1 MLNGEAGEAPFAKGS
16 PLPAP
21 LLRSTALP
29 APDRR
34 KHRRADIAVAG
45 RIMTA
50 EGREQDCR
58 TLDVSVGGARFA
70 APRGVPPEAD
80 VVVYMDEL
88 GRVPGTV
95 TRVAADGTFG
105 VSFDISAHKRE
116 KLAEQLTWMLNKGL
130 FAYDEQRRHPRKE
143 TGGAIS
149 VTLEDG
155 TLLYCEVRDFSLVGC
170 SLRATRDR
178 PPIGA
183 WLRVGQTYGRVAR
196 YLEDGFAVDF
206 QAPNR
211 PGA

>member
-1 MLNGEAGEAPFAKGS
+1 M
-16 PLPAP
+16 PAP

-34 KHRRADIAVAG
+34 KHRRADIAIDG
-45 RIMTA
+45 RIMSA

-58 TLDVSVGGARFA
+58 SLDVSVGGARFA
-70 APRGVPPEAD
+70 APRGVPPEAG
-80 VVVYMDEL
+80 VLVYMDEL
-88 GRVPGTV
+88 GRLPGTV

-130 FAYDEQRRHPRKE
+130 FAYDEVRRHPRKE
-143 TGGAIS
+143 SSGAIS
-149 VTLEDG
+149 VTMEDG
-155 TLLYCEVRDFSLVGC
+155 ALLYCEVRDFSLVGC

-178 PPIGA
+178 PPIGT

-206 QAPNR
+206 QAINR
-211 PGA
+211 PGL